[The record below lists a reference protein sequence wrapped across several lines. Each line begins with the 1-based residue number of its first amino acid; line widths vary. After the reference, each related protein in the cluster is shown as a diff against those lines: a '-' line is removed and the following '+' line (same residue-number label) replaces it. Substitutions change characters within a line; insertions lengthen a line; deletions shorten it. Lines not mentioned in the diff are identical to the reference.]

1 MKRKIIIT
9 IIIAVA
15 IAALGVLGVQFVRLS
30 QENEKQQ
37 EDLKAA
43 EELLDMEKRQAQED
57 LLSMQAEINEF
68 SAMNIGNDSL
78 IAQIEEQKQKIQ
90 LLIDELNTVKAT
102 DAKKIQELKDEL
114 SVVRTVLYDYIRK
127 VDSLNQVNSAL
138 RNENSQMKQQVAE
151 TTTKNEQLTKDKQQ
165 LTEVVTRAAMIDV
178 DILSVETLNKRGNVT
193 NRLGKIQRIAVNILI
208 GKNVTT
214 QVGYKTVYIRIL
226 SPSHECLN
234 KGNTKFKYEGNYI
247 AYSMKK
253 DIEYKGEKQQQILY
267 YDVTETLMPGT
278 YKVDVFID
286 GAALASTTFNIT
298 KK

>member
-9 IIIAVA
+9 IIIAVT
-15 IAALGVLGVQFVRLS
+15 IAALGVLGVQFVRLT

-114 SVVRTVLYDYIRK
+114 SVVRTVRYDYIRK
-127 VDSLNQVNSAL
+127 VD
-138 RNENSQMKQQVAE
+138 
-151 TTTKNEQLTKDKQQ
+151 
-165 LTEVVTRAAMIDV
+165 
-178 DILSVETLNKRGNVT
+178 
-193 NRLGKIQRIAVNILI
+193 
-208 GKNVTT
+208 
-214 QVGYKTVYIRIL
+214 
-226 SPSHECLN
+226 
-234 KGNTKFKYEGNYI
+234 
-247 AYSMKK
+247 
-253 DIEYKGEKQQQILY
+253 
-267 YDVTETLMPGT
+267 
-278 YKVDVFID
+278 
-286 GAALASTTFNIT
+286 
-298 KK
+298 

>member
-1 MKRKIIIT
+1 
-9 IIIAVA
+9 
-15 IAALGVLGVQFVRLS
+15 
-30 QENEKQQ
+30 
-37 EDLKAA
+37 
-43 EELLDMEKRQAQED
+43 
-57 LLSMQAEINEF
+57 
-68 SAMNIGNDSL
+68 
-78 IAQIEEQKQKIQ
+78 
-90 LLIDELNTVKAT
+90 
-102 DAKKIQELKDEL
+102 
-114 SVVRTVLYDYIRK
+114 
-127 VDSLNQVNSAL
+127 
-138 RNENSQMKQQVAE
+138 
-151 TTTKNEQLTKDKQQ
+151 
-165 LTEVVTRAAMIDV
+165 MIDV

-214 QVGYKTVYIRIL
+214 QVGYKTIYMRIL